1 MSWGVRHKF
10 NETNGAFIT
19 YRFGKNIRP
28 EPSLLPASKEPI
40 ITQEA
45 PMASAL
51 VAHPVELIPPSAMT
65 GMPCLAA
72 IKLVKYTALSL
83 LLLRPMTKRL
93 C

>member
-1 MSWGVRHKF
+1 MCELGVRHKF
-10 NETNGAFIT
+10 NEGMGHSLLTVLEKIFSRA
-19 YRFGKNIRP
+19 
-28 EPSLLPASKEPI
+28 SLLPANKEPI

-72 IKLVKYTALSL
+72 TAGEVYSTQPIVV
-83 LLLRPMTKRL
+83 RP
-93 C
+93 